1 MLVDQL
7 IQALTLFGL
16 GMGTVFVLLSLLI
29 LCVSLLSKLC
39 LKLEKPVGT
48 VTPAPASGSPKASA
62 QDSQEIAAAT
72 AAVKQHRAKAG
83 L

>member
-16 GMGTVFVLLSLLI
+16 GMGTVFVLLGMLI
-29 LCVSLLSKLC
+29 LCVSILSKLC
-39 LKLEKPVGT
+39 QKLEKPAAMNT
-48 VTPAPASGSPKASA
+48 SISAAPSPKAPA

>member
-7 IQALTLFGL
+7 MQALTLFGL

-29 LCVSLLSKLC
+29 LCVSALSLVCK
-39 LKLEKPVGT
+39 KLENTTAT
-48 VTPAPASGSPKASA
+48 VVPASAAIAA
-62 QDSQEIAAAT
+62 QNQNNNSQEIAAAT
-72 AAVKQHRAKAG
+72 AAVKLHRAKNG